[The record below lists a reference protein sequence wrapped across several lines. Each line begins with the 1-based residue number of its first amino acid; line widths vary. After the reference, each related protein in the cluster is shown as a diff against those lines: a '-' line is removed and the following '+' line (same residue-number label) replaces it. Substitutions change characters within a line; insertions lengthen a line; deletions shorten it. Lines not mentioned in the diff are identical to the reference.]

1 MALTGDEM
9 PIEPMLKPIKRRRV
23 RLLPACGIGAASS
36 RRLIGGGGE
45 GVGEGDEGNGG
56 GEGDG
61 GGGEG
66 LSGGEGGGRNGG
78 GGGAGG
84 SEHTSHA
91 LHLQRPQFSGLFGHH
106 LTRRRGQV
114 RPRCTRGGRS
124 GAAAH
129 G

>member
-66 LSGGEGGGRNGG
+66 DTAVVSEAKPKSRRGKECKQPK
-78 GGGAGG
+78 GG
-84 SEHTSHA
+84 SS
-91 LHLQRPQFSGLFGHH
+91 
-106 LTRRRGQV
+106 
-114 RPRCTRGGRS
+114 RS
-124 GAAAH
+124 R
-129 G
+129 